1 MPRVLRSGAMQTP
14 SPTPS
19 MAPRHPLLNGLWVWA
34 AAWAAMLVLDAAS
47 HGTMDL
53 ANLAMLL
60 VLASAVSGLWLRPAV
75 SALACTA
82 AVLAFNWCFVPPRG
96 AFSVDLHQHVWLLGA
111 MMVIGWIVAAL
122 VARQRAAASRAW
134 RVAAQAQQLQA
145 LGEALRDVDDPQSHA
160 RALQEALS
168 AWCNGPMA
176 LLTLRAALPVRDNA
190 ESATWLGNPDAD
202 VSAGL
207 WLATRQ
213 AAALGPGTG
222 RHEDQPHWYLPMRAR
237 GAAYGAAQMPAQM
250 PAHPADDG
258 HSGDVRAHAQA
269 LCDQMGLALER
280 RQALRSAA
288 QAREQA
294 QAQQLRNALLAAIAH
309 DHRTPL
315 ATILG
320 AASSL
325 VEQDAR
331 LSIEQRRR
339 LATSIIEEADRLA
352 RLTDNTLQL
361 ARLDAPGLALTLDWQ
376 SAEELV
382 GSALARVKHHDAR
395 RHQPQ
400 QQRQQQV
407 RTRVEPNLP
416 LLRCDAVLIVQMLIN
431 LLDNALKYG
440 APDAPVELLVRHIGE
455 EMMFAV
461 RDRGPGVPPQ
471 QRERIFEVFKRGDV
485 HAVSGCTGLN
495 IGSSSGSGIG
505 LALCR
510 AVARVHGGRLTLRAR
525 HHGGS
530 SFECWLPLTA
540 PPVGAEAEPATDTFQ
555 ATQEVP

>member
-1 MPRVLRSGAMQTP
+1 
-14 SPTPS
+14 
-19 MAPRHPLLNGLWVWA
+19 
-34 AAWAAMLVLDAAS
+34 
-47 HGTMDL
+47 
-53 ANLAMLL
+53 
-60 VLASAVSGLWLRPAV
+60 
-75 SALACTA
+75 
-82 AVLAFNWCFVPPRG
+82 
-96 AFSVDLHQHVWLLGA
+96 
-111 MMVIGWIVAAL
+111 
-122 VARQRAAASRAW
+122 
-134 RVAAQAQQLQA
+134 
-145 LGEALRDVDDPQSHA
+145 
-160 RALQEALS
+160 
-168 AWCNGPMA
+168 
-176 LLTLRAALPVRDNA
+176 
-190 ESATWLGNPDAD
+190 
-202 VSAGL
+202 
-207 WLATRQ
+207 
-213 AAALGPGTG
+213 
-222 RHEDQPHWYLPMRAR
+222 
-237 GAAYGAAQMPAQM
+237 
-250 PAHPADDG
+250 
-258 HSGDVRAHAQA
+258 
-269 LCDQMGLALER
+269 MGLALER